1 MYSTER
7 QITDAAAT
15 AGRQEGTGVRALA
28 DTSTEPAQPL
38 AGSPSITRFDGPDID
53 MLIRQGFRPARIES
67 LTTVARGI
75 LSITFAPPLGADPA
89 FTPGAHLEV
98 AIPLPDGP
106 AIRHYSLCSKP
117 DGSDGWRVAILNEP
131 TGRGGSRWLHEHL
144 ADCTSL
150 LIRGPRDTFG
160 YQRRSPML
168 FVAGGIGITP
178 ISAMIHDAENAG
190 LDWHLI
196 YVGRRNEL
204 MAFADDLIDSHGSE
218 RVDVRITAE
227 TGRPDVVALARDWFA
242 TAGQHP
248 SGGTAPEAEGT
259 DGTATEAQGTDDSHV
274 ASACGPVVYTCGPV
288 PLMRALA
295 AGMEAEG
302 IEVIFEDFDDDAPPA
317 VEATGSGQAEAAGAS
332 GADTAFTVE
341 TTSGAEVQVACGQ
354 SILAALGAAGVRTL
368 SSCQK
373 GTCGTCETTILQ
385 GRADH
390 RDHVLSGEEKEAQE
404 TMMICVSRAQT
415 DRLVL
420 DI

>member
-1 MYSTER
+1 M
-7 QITDAAAT
+7 
-15 AGRQEGTGVRALA
+15 RALA
-28 DTSTEPAQPL
+28 DTSTEPTQPL

-131 TGRGGSRWLHEHL
+131 TGRGGSHWLHEHL

-178 ISAMIHDAENAG
+178 ISAMIHDAEDAG

-242 TAGQHP
+242 TASTHP
-248 SGGTAPEAEGT
+248 SGSTAPEAEGACGSPVVST
-259 DGTATEAQGTDDSHV
+259 CGPVVST
-274 ASACGPVVYTCGPV
+274 CGPVVYTCGPV

-317 VEATGSGQAEAAGAS
+317 AEATGSGQAEAAGTS
-332 GADTAFTVE
+332 GADTPFTVE
-341 TTSGAEVQVACGQ
+341 TSSGAEVEVAGGQ
-354 SILAALGAAGVRTL
+354 TILAALGAAGVRTL

-390 RDHVLSGEEKEAQE
+390 RDHVLSDEEKEAQE

>member
-1 MYSTER
+1 MNTIER
-7 QITDAAAT
+7 QITDAAAII
-15 AGRQEGTGVRALA
+15 ARQEGTGVTALA
-28 DTSTEPAQPL
+28 DTSTEPGQPL
-38 AGSPSITRFDGPDID
+38 AGSPSITSFDGPDID

-67 LTTVARGI
+67 LEAVARGI
-75 LSITFAPPLGADPA
+75 LSITFAPPLGADPV

-98 AIPLPDGP
+98 AIPLPGGP

-117 DGSDGWRVAILNEP
+117 DGSDGWRVAILDEP
-131 TGRGGSRWLHEHL
+131 TGRGGSHWLHEHL

-178 ISAMIHDAENAG
+178 ISAMIHDAEDAG

-204 MAFADDLIDSHGSE
+204 MAFADELIDSHGSD

-242 TAGQHP
+242 NACA
-248 SGGTAPEAEGT
+248 SRSTAPEVEGIE
-259 DGTATEAQGTDDSHV
+259 GGR
-274 ASACGPVVYTCGPV
+274 VVYTCGPV

-317 VEATGSGQAEAAGAS
+317 AEATASGQAEAAGAS

-341 TTSGAEVQVACGQ
+341 TTSGEEVRVACGQ

-373 GTCGTCETTILQ
+373 GTCGTCETTILD

-390 RDHVLSGEEKEAQE
+390 RDHVLSDEEKEAQE

>member
-1 MYSTER
+1 MNSTER

-38 AGSPSITRFDGPDID
+38 AGSPSITSFDGPDID

-131 TGRGGSRWLHEHL
+131 TGRGGSHWLHEHL

-178 ISAMIHDAENAG
+178 ISAMIHDAEDAG

-227 TGRPDVVALARDWFA
+227 TGRPDVVALARDWF

-248 SGGTAPEAEGT
+248 SGSTAPEAEDT
-259 DGTATEAQGTDDSHV
+259 DGSPV
-274 ASACGPVVYTCGPV
+274 ASTCGPVVYTCGPV

-317 VEATGSGQAEAAGAS
+317 AEATGSGQAEAAGAS

-341 TTSGAEVQVACGQ
+341 TTSGDEVQVACGQ

-390 RDHVLSGEEKEAQE
+390 RDHVLSDEEKEAQE